1 MSDKIY
7 DVFISYRRKGGFETA
22 KHLNDL
28 LSHDGY
34 SVSFDIDTLREG
46 DFDTAL
52 LARVEQCVDFILV
65 VDEHCFDRTIDKS
78 VAREQDWLRIELAYA
93 LELRK
98 NIIPILLANASFP
111 DGLPDEI
118 KAVSRKNGP
127 TYSKEYF
134 DTFYGKMKGML
145 HALPRYGNM
154 RSGMPQSNCANLKVM
169 SNLDC
174 VMFIDGEEY
183 GALSAGRLQKIPLP
197 AGEYILQFKSVEHA
211 GDNIV
216 DDGFNMSDRD
226 KLYKV
231 DLLSLKQA
239 REQKERE
246 EKERQEREC
255 REREE
260 RERAERERREREE
273 RERLERERKE
283 REAPREFEVNGV
295 KFKMIYV
302 EGGTFMM
309 GATEEQGDDAG
320 EREKP
325 VHEVT
330 LSDYYIGETVVTQAL
345 WKAVMGN
352 KPSYYK
358 GDDRL
363 PVEQVS
369 WEDAQKFVTKLN
381 RLTGKVFRLPTE
393 AEWEYAAR
401 GGKKSRGYKYSGSNN
416 IDEVAWYYDNSGSK
430 THVVKGKKA
439 NELGLYDMSGNVCEW
454 CNDWY
459 GDYSSEAQ
467 DNPQGSKMGS
477 GRVYR
482 GGSWFGSAKGCRVSF
497 RNYDTRSYRGYI
509 LGFRVVLA
517 K

>member
-1 MSDKIY
+1 MGEEIY
-7 DVFISYRRKGGFETA
+7 DVFISYRRDGGFATA

-28 LSHDGY
+28 LCHDGY

-52 LARVEQCVDFILV
+52 LARIEQCVDFILV
-65 VDEHCFDRTIDKS
+65 VDEHCFDRTLDKS
-78 VAREQDWLRIELAYA
+78 VKREQDWLRIELAYA
-93 LELRK
+93 LELKK
-98 NIIPILLANASFP
+98 NIIPVLLANAEFP
-111 DGLPDEI
+111 TGLPDDI
-118 KAVSRKNGP
+118 KDVPRKHGP
-127 TYSKEYF
+127 KYSKEYF
-134 DTFYGKMKGML
+134 DTFYGKLKGML

-154 RSGMPQSNCANLKVM
+154 RSGMTQSNCANLKVQ

-174 VMFIDGEEY
+174 VMFIDGEEC
-183 GALSAGRLQKIPLP
+183 ANVQANKLAKVPLQP
-197 AGEYILQFKSVEHA
+197 GEYMLRFESTENAVDNVE
-211 GDNIV
+211 DEL
-216 DDGFNMSDRD
+216 NMPDRD
-226 KLYKV
+226 KVYKV

-283 REAPREFEVNGV
+283 REAPREFEVRGV

-309 GATEEQGDDAG
+309 GATSEQGNDADG
-320 EREKP
+320 DEKP
-325 VHEVT
+325 MHKVT
-330 LSDYYIGETVVTQAL
+330 LSDYHIGETVVTQEL

-352 KPSYYK
+352 NPSFFT
-358 GDDRL
+358 GDGNL

-369 WEDAQKFVTKLN
+369 WDDAQEFIVKLN

-401 GGKKSRGYKYSGSNN
+401 GGKNGKGYKYSGSNS
-416 IDEVAWYYDNSGSK
+416 IDEVAWYEGNSGYK
-430 THVVKGKKA
+430 THPVKEKKA
-439 NELGLYDMSGNVCEW
+439 NELGLYDMSGNVGEW
-454 CNDWY
+454 CNDRY
-459 GDYSSEAQ
+459 GGYIGESQ
-467 DNPQGSKMGS
+467 YNPQGSKS
-477 GRVYR
+477 RSNRVIR
-482 GGSWFGSAKGCRVSF
+482 GGSWFYAAKSCRVSL
-497 RNYDTRSYRGYI
+497 RSYGTSYARSSR

-517 K
+517 Y

>member
-1 MSDKIY
+1 MSEKIY

-52 LARVEQCVDFILV
+52 LARIEQCVDFILV

-98 NIIPILLANASFP
+98 NIIPILLANAAFP
-111 DGLPDEI
+111 NALPDDI
-118 KAVSRKNGP
+118 KDVSRKNGP
-127 TYSKEYF
+127 IYSKEYF
-134 DTFYGKMKGML
+134 DNFYGKLKGML

-154 RSGMPQSNCANLKVM
+154 RSGMTQSNCANLKVQ

-174 VMFIDGEEY
+174 VMFIDGEERANVQAY
-183 GALSAGRLQKIPLP
+183 KLEKVPLKP
-197 AGEYILQFKSVEHA
+197 GEYMLRFESTENAADNVE
-211 GDNIV
+211 
-216 DDGFNMSDRD
+216 DDLNMPDRD

-231 DLLSLKQA
+231 DLLSQKQA

-273 RERLERERKE
+273 RERKE
-283 REAPREFEVNGV
+283 REAPREFEVRGV

-309 GATEEQGDDAG
+309 GATSEQGNDADG
-320 EREKP
+320 DEKP
-325 VHEVT
+325 VHKVT
-330 LSDYYIGETVVTQAL
+330 LSDYYIGETVVTQNL

-352 KPSYYK
+352 NPSCFT
-358 GDDRL
+358 GDGNL
-363 PVEQVS
+363 PVECVS
-369 WEDAQKFVTKLN
+369 WDDAQEFIAKLN
-381 RLTGKVFRLPTE
+381 RLTGKEFRLPTE

-401 GGKKSRGYKYSGSNN
+401 GGKKSRGYKYSGSDN
-416 IDEVAWYYDNSGSK
+416 IDEVAWYDDNSGKK

-439 NELGLYDMSGNVCEW
+439 NELGLYDMSGNVMEW
-454 CNDWY
+454 CNWN
-459 GDYSSEAQ
+459 GDYRAKAQ
-467 DNPQGSKMGS
+467 YNPQGPKLCSL
-477 GRVYR
+477 RVVR
-482 GGSWFGSAKGCRVSF
+482 GGSWYDAEFCRVS
-497 RNYDTRSYRGYI
+497 SRGYYAPSCRYS

-517 K
+517 D